1 MDSNNRKVI
10 ILAVVAVVILIA
22 VFIFTLNQLL
32 GPDKSSSEDVVT
44 SLPESDTRNDIPPI
58 INDGVVQQPATST
71 SESVDNQATDTVVEP
86 QPLITES
93 DWRESVVSYGGQA
106 QTNQSASTAEAPVT
120 SGSPYSV
127 DDLVANGLV
136 LDYDYSWAY
145 PTSYDMGGGRTL
157 TPEDLANP
165 TAFAAAVNPIP
176 SLVNSF
182 AKVKSCGSLKV
193 PASEGE
199 QARFL
204 NELETYQ
211 PVICM
216 GEAVADN
223 CEFAWAQVTNPDGI
237 AMSVYLAEREDGT
250 CGVGTSY
257 LPTHVSL
264 CNFTDVM
271 NAKTGDSLSYFE
283 WLEVFMDEPGES
295 FAKIFSSGTGEIS
308 GADCVLSQ
316 VK

>member
-10 ILAVVAVVILIA
+10 ILAVVAVVILVA

-32 GPDKSSSEDVVT
+32 GPDKSSSEDAVT
-44 SLPESDTRNDIPPI
+44 SFPESDTRTDIPPI
-58 INDGVVQQPATST
+58 INEDVEQQPATST
-71 SESVDNQATDTVVEP
+71 PVSIDNQATDTVEP
-86 QPLITES
+86 QPVITES

-106 QTNQSASTAEAPVT
+106 QTNQSASTAETPVT

-176 SLVNSF
+176 SLVSAF
-182 AKVKSCGSLKV
+182 EKVKSCGSLQV
-193 PASEGE
+193 PSSESE

-204 NELETYQ
+204 NELDTYQ

-216 GEAVADN
+216 GEAAADN
-223 CEFAWAQVTNPDGI
+223 CESAWAQVTNPDGM

-250 CGVGTSY
+250 CAVGTSY
-257 LPTHVSL
+257 LSTYVSL

-271 NAKTGDSLSYFE
+271 NTKTGDNLSYFE
-283 WLEVFMDEPGES
+283 WLEVFKDEPGES
-295 FAKIFSSGTGEIS
+295 FAKIFSSGTGDIS
-308 GADCVLSQ
+308 GTDCVLTQ